1 MEITSLAEHMQTK
14 CFTYSSD
21 IFLQVIPTT
30 PVLHQDKNNIAPVLQ
45 RTLCVLDRILY
56 IGMSRLQT
64 IYSKQNGH
72 VTEEKKNK
80 EENGGRYGTINS
92 LLKLLWKL
100 TFFEIDNHS
109 FSLKLLNR
117 FLRKNRK

>member
-1 MEITSLAEHMQTK
+1 MAEHTQTK
-14 CFTYSSD
+14 RFTYSSD

-30 PVLHQDKNNIAPVLQ
+30 PALHQDKNNIAPILQ
-45 RTLCVLDRILY
+45 CTLYVLDSILY
-56 IGMSRLQT
+56 IGASRLQT

-100 TFFEIDNHS
+100 TFFEIDTHS
-109 FSLKLLNR
+109 FSLRLLNP
-117 FLRKNRK
+117 FFRKTRK